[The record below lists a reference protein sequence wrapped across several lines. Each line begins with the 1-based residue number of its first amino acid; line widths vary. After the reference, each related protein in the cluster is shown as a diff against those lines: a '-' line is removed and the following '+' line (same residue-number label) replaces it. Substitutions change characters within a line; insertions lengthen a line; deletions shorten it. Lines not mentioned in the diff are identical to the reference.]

1 MYTFS
6 EKRPRAVASARE
18 ISYDRGK
25 GGDGVI
31 EILEQTPQLVLC
43 VKPVGVRAQGE
54 VEADLPA
61 LLKRQ
66 LGCEIYPV
74 HRLDQAVGGVMV
86 VAKTAPAAAK
96 LSQAIAGGT
105 LQKEYLAV
113 LGARPKDDSGE
124 LFDLLFHDRFKNKT
138 YVVSKERKGVKKAS
152 LSYRVVAEA
161 DGLCLVHVRL
171 HTGRTHQIRVQ
182 FASRGMPLVGDGKY
196 GSRKNAAAPA
206 RGRGTATK
214 RKSLP
219 DRRLFQINKMLHKR
233 EVQKYGQV
241 YFHTDRDPRRGG
253 H

>member
-31 EILEQTPQLVLC
+31 EILEQTPQLVVC
-43 VKPVGVRAQGE
+43 IKPVGVRAQGE
-54 VEADLPA
+54 AEADLPA

-86 VAKTAPAAAK
+86 FAKTAPAAAK

-124 LFDLLFHDRFKNKT
+124 LFDLLFHDRTKNKT
-138 YVVSKERKGVKKAS
+138 YVVSRQRKGVKEAKLA
-152 LSYRVVAEA
+152 YRVLDVQN
-161 DGLCLVHVRL
+161 GLCLVRIRL
-171 HTGRTHQIRVQ
+171 YTGRTHQIRVQ

-196 GSRKNAAAPA
+196 GSRKNAASPALWSYALTLPMGGAIARIRALPEAAGVWAPFEQA
-206 RGRGTATK
+206 LR
-214 RKSLP
+214 
-219 DRRLFQINKMLHKR
+219 ML
-233 EVQKYGQV
+233 
-241 YFHTDRDPRRGG
+241 T
-253 H
+253 

>member
-1 MYTFS
+1 M
-6 EKRPRAVASARE
+6 
-18 ISYDRGK
+18 
-25 GGDGVI
+25 I

-54 VEADLPA
+54 AEADLPA

-86 VAKTAPAAAK
+86 FAKTAPAAAK

-113 LGARPKDDSGE
+113 LERSPERAEGE
-124 LFDLLFHDRFKNKT
+124 LSDLLFHDRTKNKT
-138 YVVSKERKGVKKAS
+138 YVVSRQRKSVKEAKLA
-152 LSYRVVAEA
+152 YRVLDVQN
-161 DGLCLVHVRL
+161 GLCLVRIRL
-171 HTGRTHQIRVQ
+171 YTGRTHQIRVQ

-206 RGRGTATK
+206 LWSYALT
-214 RKSLP
+214 LP
-219 DRRLFQINKMLHKR
+219 MGGAIARIRALPEAAGVWAAFEQALRML
-233 EVQKYGQV
+233 
-241 YFHTDRDPRRGG
+241 T
-253 H
+253 

>member
-31 EILEQTPQLVLC
+31 EILEQTPGLVVC
-43 VKPVGVRAQGE
+43 IKPVGVRAQGE
-54 VEADLPA
+54 APDALPA
-61 LLKRQ
+61 LLAKQ
-66 LGCEIYPV
+66 LGAGVYPV
-74 HRLDQAVGGVMV
+74 RRLDQAVGGLMV
-86 VAKTAPAAAK
+86 FARTGAMAAK
-96 LSQAIAGGT
+96 LSQAMAEGT

-196 GSRKNAAAPA
+196 GSRKNAASPALWSYALTVPMDGAIARIRALPEAAGVWAPFEQA
-206 RGRGTATK
+206 LR
-214 RKSLP
+214 
-219 DRRLFQINKMLHKR
+219 ML
-233 EVQKYGQV
+233 
-241 YFHTDRDPRRGG
+241 T
-253 H
+253 

>member
-1 MYTFS
+1 M
-6 EKRPRAVASARE
+6 
-18 ISYDRGK
+18 
-25 GGDGVI
+25 I

-54 VEADLPA
+54 GEADLPA

-86 VAKTAPAAAK
+86 FAKTAPAAAK
-96 LSQAIAGGT
+96 LSQAMAEGT
-105 LQKEYLAV
+105 LQKEYLAM

-206 RGRGTATK
+206 LWSYALTVPMGGAIARIRA
-214 RKSLP
+214 LP
-219 DRRLFQINKMLHKR
+219 EAAGVWAPFEQALRML
-233 EVQKYGQV
+233 
-241 YFHTDRDPRRGG
+241 T
-253 H
+253 

>member
-1 MYTFS
+1 M
-6 EKRPRAVASARE
+6 
-18 ISYDRGK
+18 
-25 GGDGVI
+25 I
-31 EILEQTPQLVLC
+31 EILEQTPGLVVC
-43 VKPVGVRAQGE
+43 VKPVGVCAQGE
-54 VEADLPA
+54 APDALPA
-61 LLKRQ
+61 LLAKQ
-66 LGCEIYPV
+66 LGAGVYPV
-74 HRLDQAVGGVMV
+74 HRLDQAVGGLMV
-86 VAKTAPAAAK
+86 FARTGAMAAK

-196 GSRKNAAAPA
+196 GSRKNAASPALWSYALTLPMGGAIARIRALPEAAGVWAPFEQA
-206 RGRGTATK
+206 LR
-214 RKSLP
+214 
-219 DRRLFQINKMLHKR
+219 ML
-233 EVQKYGQV
+233 
-241 YFHTDRDPRRGG
+241 T
-253 H
+253 

>member
-6 EKRPRAVASARE
+6 KKRPRAVASARE

-31 EILEQTPQLVLC
+31 EILEQTPGLVVC
-43 VKPVGVRAQGE
+43 IKPVGVRAQGE
-54 VEADLPA
+54 AEADLPA

-86 VAKTAPAAAK
+86 FAKTAPAAAK

-196 GSRKNAAAPA
+196 GSRKNAASPALWSYALTLPMGGAIARIRALPEAAGVWAPFEQA
-206 RGRGTATK
+206 LR
-214 RKSLP
+214 
-219 DRRLFQINKMLHKR
+219 ML
-233 EVQKYGQV
+233 
-241 YFHTDRDPRRGG
+241 T
-253 H
+253 

>member
-6 EKRPRAVASARE
+6 EKRPRAGASARE
-18 ISYDRGK
+18 IAYDRGK

-31 EILEQTPQLVLC
+31 EILEQTPGLVVC
-43 VKPVGVRAQGE
+43 IKPVGVRAQGE
-54 VEADLPA
+54 APDALPA
-61 LLKRQ
+61 LLAKQ
-66 LGCEIYPV
+66 LGAGVYPV
-74 HRLDQAVGGVMV
+74 HRLDQAVGGLMV
-86 VAKTAPAAAK
+86 FARTGAMAAK
-96 LSQAIAGGT
+96 LSQAMAEGT

-196 GSRKNAAAPA
+196 GSRKNAASPALWSYALTLPMGGAIARIRALPEAAGVWAPFEQA
-206 RGRGTATK
+206 LR
-214 RKSLP
+214 
-219 DRRLFQINKMLHKR
+219 ML
-233 EVQKYGQV
+233 
-241 YFHTDRDPRRGG
+241 T
-253 H
+253 

>member
-6 EKRPRAVASARE
+6 EKRPRAVASAPE

-31 EILEQTPQLVLC
+31 EILEQTPGLVVC
-43 VKPVGVRAQGE
+43 IKPVGVHAQGE
-54 VEADLPA
+54 APDALPA
-61 LLKRQ
+61 LLAKQ
-66 LGCEIYPV
+66 LGACVYPV
-74 HRLDQAVGGVMV
+74 HRLDQAVGGLMV
-86 VAKTAPAAAK
+86 FARTGAMAAK
-96 LSQAIAGGT
+96 LSQAMAEGT

-196 GSRKNAAAPA
+196 GSRKNAASPALWSYALTLPMGGAIARIRALPEAAGVWAPFEQA
-206 RGRGTATK
+206 LR
-214 RKSLP
+214 
-219 DRRLFQINKMLHKR
+219 ML
-233 EVQKYGQV
+233 
-241 YFHTDRDPRRGG
+241 T
-253 H
+253 

>member
-18 ISYDRGK
+18 ISCDRGK

-31 EILEQTPQLVLC
+31 EILEQTPGLVVC
-43 VKPVGVRAQGE
+43 IKPVGVRAQGE
-54 VEADLPA
+54 APDALPA
-61 LLKRQ
+61 LLAKQ
-66 LGCEIYPV
+66 LGAGVYPV
-74 HRLDQAVGGVMV
+74 HRLDQAVGGLMV
-86 VAKTAPAAAK
+86 FARTGAMAAK
-96 LSQAIAGGT
+96 LSQAMAEGT

-196 GSRKNAAAPA
+196 GSRKNAASPALWSYALTVPMDGAIARIRALPEAAGVWAPFEQA
-206 RGRGTATK
+206 LR
-214 RKSLP
+214 
-219 DRRLFQINKMLHKR
+219 ML
-233 EVQKYGQV
+233 
-241 YFHTDRDPRRGG
+241 T
-253 H
+253 

>member
-1 MYTFS
+1 M
-6 EKRPRAVASARE
+6 
-18 ISYDRGK
+18 
-25 GGDGVI
+25 I

-54 VEADLPA
+54 AEADLPA

-86 VAKTAPAAAK
+86 FAKTAPAAAK

-113 LGARPKDDSGE
+113 LERSPEQTEGE
-124 LFDLLFHDRFKNKT
+124 LSDFLFHDRTKNKT
-138 YVVSKERKGVKKAS
+138 YVVSRQRKGVKEAKLA
-152 LSYRVVAEA
+152 YRVLDVQN
-161 DGLCLVHVRL
+161 GLCLVRIRL
-171 HTGRTHQIRVQ
+171 YTGRTHQIRVQ

-206 RGRGTATK
+206 LWSYALT
-214 RKSLP
+214 LP
-219 DRRLFQINKMLHKR
+219 MGGAIARIRALPQAAGVWAPFEQALRML
-233 EVQKYGQV
+233 
-241 YFHTDRDPRRGG
+241 T
-253 H
+253 

>member
-1 MYTFS
+1 ML
-6 EKRPRAVASARE
+6 E
-18 ISYDRGK
+18 I
-25 GGDGVI
+25 I
-31 EILEQTPQLVLC
+31 WETAELALC

-54 VEADLPA
+54 GETDLPA
-61 LLKRQ
+61 LLSRQ
-66 LGCEIYPV
+66 LGCSIYPV

-86 VAKTAPAAAK
+86 FAKTAPVAAK

-196 GSRKNAAAPA
+196 GSRKNAASPALWSYALTLPMGGAIARIRALPEAAGVWAPFEQA
-206 RGRGTATK
+206 LR
-214 RKSLP
+214 
-219 DRRLFQINKMLHKR
+219 ML
-233 EVQKYGQV
+233 
-241 YFHTDRDPRRGG
+241 T
-253 H
+253 

>member
-86 VAKTAPAAAK
+86 FAKTAPAAAK

-113 LGARPKDDSGE
+113 LERSPEQTEGE
-124 LFDLLFHDRFKNKT
+124 LSDLLFHDRTKNKT
-138 YVVSKERKGVKKAS
+138 YVVSRQRKGVKEAKLA
-152 LSYRVVAEA
+152 YRVLDVQN
-161 DGLCLVHVRL
+161 GLCLVRIRL
-171 HTGRTHQIRVQ
+171 YTGRTHQIRVQ

-196 GSRKNAAAPA
+196 GSRKNAASPALWSYALTLPMGGAIARIRALPEAAGVWAPFEQA
-206 RGRGTATK
+206 LR
-214 RKSLP
+214 
-219 DRRLFQINKMLHKR
+219 ML
-233 EVQKYGQV
+233 
-241 YFHTDRDPRRGG
+241 T
-253 H
+253 

>member
-6 EKRPRAVASARE
+6 EKRPRAGASARE

-54 VEADLPA
+54 AEADLPA

-86 VAKTAPAAAK
+86 FAKTAPAAAT

-113 LGARPKDDSGE
+113 LERSPERAEGE
-124 LFDLLFHDRFKNKT
+124 LSDLLFHDRTKNKT
-138 YVVSKERKGVKKAS
+138 YVVSRQRKGVKEAKLA
-152 LSYRVVAEA
+152 YRVLDVQN
-161 DGLCLVHVRL
+161 GLCLVRIRL
-171 HTGRTHQIRVQ
+171 YTGRTHQIRVQ

-196 GSRKNAAAPA
+196 GSRKNAASPA
-206 RGRGTATK
+206 LWSYALT
-214 RKSLP
+214 LP
-219 DRRLFQINKMLHKR
+219 MGGAIARIRALPEAAGVWAAFEQALRML
-233 EVQKYGQV
+233 
-241 YFHTDRDPRRGG
+241 T
-253 H
+253 

>member
-1 MYTFS
+1 M
-6 EKRPRAVASARE
+6 
-18 ISYDRGK
+18 
-25 GGDGVI
+25 I
-31 EILEQTPQLVLC
+31 EILEQTPGLVVC
-43 VKPVGVRAQGE
+43 IKPVGVRAQGE
-54 VEADLPA
+54 GEADLPA

-86 VAKTAPAAAK
+86 FAK
-96 LSQAIAGGT
+96 T

-113 LGARPKDDSGE
+113 LERSPERAEGE
-124 LFDLLFHDRFKNKT
+124 LSDLLFHDRFKNKT

-196 GSRKNAAAPA
+196 GSRKNAASPALWSYALTLPMGGAIARIRALPEAAGVWAPFEQA
-206 RGRGTATK
+206 LR
-214 RKSLP
+214 
-219 DRRLFQINKMLHKR
+219 ML
-233 EVQKYGQV
+233 
-241 YFHTDRDPRRGG
+241 T
-253 H
+253 

>member
-54 VEADLPA
+54 AEADLPA
-61 LLKRQ
+61 LLKQQ

-86 VAKTAPAAAK
+86 FAKTAPSAAK

-138 YVVSKERKGVKKAS
+138 YVVSRQRKGVKEAKLA
-152 LSYRVVAEA
+152 YRVLDVQN
-161 DGLCLVHVRL
+161 GLCLVRIRL
-171 HTGRTHQIRVQ
+171 YTGRTHQIRVQ

-196 GSRKNAAAPA
+196 GSRKNAASPALWSYALTLPMGGAIARIRALPEAAGVWAPFEQA
-206 RGRGTATK
+206 LR
-214 RKSLP
+214 
-219 DRRLFQINKMLHKR
+219 ML
-233 EVQKYGQV
+233 
-241 YFHTDRDPRRGG
+241 T
-253 H
+253 

>member
-54 VEADLPA
+54 AEADLPA

-86 VAKTAPAAAK
+86 FAKTAPAAAK
-96 LSQAIAGGT
+96 LSQAIAGGE

-113 LGARPKDDSGE
+113 LERSPEQTEGE
-124 LFDLLFHDRFKNKT
+124 LSDLLFHDRTKNKT
-138 YVVSKERKGVKKAS
+138 YVVSRQRKSVKEAKLA
-152 LSYRVVAEA
+152 YRVLDVQN
-161 DGLCLVHVRL
+161 GLCLVRIRL
-171 HTGRTHQIRVQ
+171 YTGRTHQIRVQ

-196 GSRKNAAAPA
+196 GSRKNAASPALWSYALTLPMGGAIARIRALPEAAGVWAPFEQA
-206 RGRGTATK
+206 LR
-214 RKSLP
+214 
-219 DRRLFQINKMLHKR
+219 ML
-233 EVQKYGQV
+233 
-241 YFHTDRDPRRGG
+241 T
-253 H
+253 